1 MILQKAAAFS
11 LALLFFSAAA
21 LPAQETLID
30 DVKRGHHNNEVVTIV
45 GKVVSGPRVATQSVQ
60 GYYLEDRFTQVILV
74 KTTKDLPPLETTCKV
89 TGVAQ
94 LDADTREV
102 FVHEEQRELL
112 DQKPVHNNTASLPAP
127 PADHTNAILMIGAAV
142 LVLIAVAIFLT
153 RRQQRS
159 SGSPGGSEDTP
170 PPLPSSADVDDFK
183 TVKVYKTT
191 KVLPGTL
198 VVMDGGRE
206 TDVIYLSDQS
216 GRGEVEIGRDS
227 PDASGGIRI
236 KDRTNTVS
244 RRQARLVYAAAT
256 QEFRVVNL
264 ALELSN
270 PTTLNGKSMRPDE
283 TALLT
288 DGDLVG
294 MGNLEVKFRKK

>member
-1 MILQKAAAFS
+1 
-11 LALLFFSAAA
+11 
-21 LPAQETLID
+21 
-30 DVKRGHHNNEVVTIV
+30 
-45 GKVVSGPRVATQSVQ
+45 
-60 GYYLEDRFTQVILV
+60 
-74 KTTKDLPPLETTCKV
+74 
-89 TGVAQ
+89 

-102 FVHEEQRELL
+102 FVHEEQRELV
-112 DQKPVHNNTASLPAP
+112 DQKAAENNSASPPPP
-127 PADHTNAILMIGAAV
+127 PADHTNAILAIGAAV

-153 RRQQRS
+153 RRQHS
-159 SGSPGGSEDTP
+159 AAVSAIPGAGDDAP
-170 PPLPSSADVDDFK
+170 PSLPRSADVDDLK

-198 VVMDGGRE
+198 IVMDGGRE

-244 RRQARLVYAAAT
+244 RRQARLVYSPAT
-256 QEFRVVNL
+256 QEFRVINL
-264 ALELSN
+264 APELSN
-270 PTTLNGKSMRPDE
+270 PTTLNGKSLRPDE
-283 TALLT
+283 TALLA

-294 MGNLEVKFRKK
+294 MGSLEVKFRKK